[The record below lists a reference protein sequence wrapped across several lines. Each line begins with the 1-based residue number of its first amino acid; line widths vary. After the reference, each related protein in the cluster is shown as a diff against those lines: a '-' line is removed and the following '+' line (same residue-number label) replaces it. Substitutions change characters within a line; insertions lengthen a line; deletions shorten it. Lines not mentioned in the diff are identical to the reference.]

1 VLYLLRHFFEGVSF
15 FVRRDK
21 MAAPKRK
28 LITLEC
34 TECHERNY
42 ATQKNTT
49 ANAERIEI
57 NKFCSRCNKRTK
69 HKETK

>member
-1 VLYLLRHFFEGVSF
+1 MTNTFRGVSF
-15 FVRRDK
+15 FVRRHF

-28 LITLEC
+28 IITLEC
-34 TECHERNY
+34 TECKNRNY
-42 ATQKNTT
+42 SSEKNTS

-57 NKFCSRCNKRTK
+57 MKFCPFCNKRTK

>member
-1 VLYLLRHFFEGVSF
+1 
-15 FVRRDK
+15 

-28 LITLEC
+28 IITFEC

-42 ATQKNTT
+42 SSMKNTS
-49 ANAERIEI
+49 NDPERKEI
-57 NKFCSRCNKRTK
+57 KKFCSRCNKRTV

>member
-1 VLYLLRHFFEGVSF
+1 
-15 FVRRDK
+15 

-28 LITLEC
+28 IITLEC
-34 TECHERNY
+34 TECNNRNY
-42 ATQKNTT
+42 STEKNTS

-57 NKFCSRCNKRTK
+57 MKFCPFCNKRTK

>member
-1 VLYLLRHFFEGVSF
+1 
-15 FVRRDK
+15 

-34 TECHERNY
+34 TECKERNY

-49 ANAERIEI
+49 NNAERIEI
-57 NKFCSRCNKRTK
+57 NKYCPKCNKRTK